1 MFYGTWTYRAIV
13 REKIFPASR
22 PGVKQK
28 QRPETC
34 ASGLEF
40 FFWQCLITRIHGAAS
55 TRENS
60 AHRTPDGCACVLR
73 SLQH

>member
-40 FFWQCLITRIHGAAS
+40 FSGNA
-55 TRENS
+55 
-60 AHRTPDGCACVLR
+60 
-73 SLQH
+73 